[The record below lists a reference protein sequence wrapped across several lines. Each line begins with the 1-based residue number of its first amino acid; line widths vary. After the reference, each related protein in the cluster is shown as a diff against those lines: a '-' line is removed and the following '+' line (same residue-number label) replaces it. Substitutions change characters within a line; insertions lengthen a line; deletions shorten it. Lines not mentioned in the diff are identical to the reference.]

1 MTPELTRYR
10 LRIIA
15 IIGVSLFVALFIRL
29 WFVQVVAAE
38 EAQAQAESQIIRV
51 VREQGPRGRI
61 LDKNG
66 KVLVENRLTNVVEI
80 DREKLNAGSPRDD
93 DSTEDVNERV
103 EFQRQMFTRLALEIN
118 GSGPSELIKVSDL
131 VNAKDDLNYSNLEK
145 VPVAWDVSDGLL
157 VLVGERADIFPGV
170 TVSERSVRYYPYG
183 QYAAHILGW
192 VGRIGSEWESIKPPS
207 IDDPDYVEDL
217 SQKPYLKRDE
227 IGKEGIER
235 LFESE
240 LRGVPGQRRYEVDA
254 RGRVVREFEDERQF
268 PEPGNDVWL
277 TIDIDLQARAEDELA
292 AALANAQAQEPDDPA
307 DPEFK
312 ATGGAAVIMDP
323 RTGQIRAMAS
333 NPTFDISEF
342 VGGIPQD
349 RYEALLALNNPF
361 VNRAITG
368 QYAPGST
375 FKPFVA
381 IAAYEHDLFGSE
393 TYIPEMDQFI
403 THDGLYTAQSCQIK
417 ATDDEG
423 VEGQQSAGCLFKNA
437 GKEYVD
443 INLETSLTASSDDYY
458 YQIGE
463 GFWINTNDDDD
474 NAIQDTSEQFG
485 FGTATGIELPS
496 ESRGYVPT
504 PERRQERHNNQPEI
518 FPNPDWR
525 SGDNITLAIGQNDLT
540 VTPLQLANAYAALA
554 NGGTMFNPNI
564 VASVRESGL
573 TAEDGE
579 GEVLLK
585 FEPRIA
591 YEFEIPEE
599 VATRILAGLL
609 AVPTKD
615 DVFLSDGAR
624 LQNGGTAFQAFAEIE
639 FPHDKWP
646 VAGKTGTS
654 ERDNQADN
662 ALFAG
667 YGPVDL
673 RTNLGPEQTRRLPS
687 RVGVAVLE
695 EAGFGSRSAAPLI
708 AKLFRAIAL
717 GEVGQARTADEVRE
731 AFFAENSFA
740 GLEGVTN
747 DGQVDLEELDEGL
760 DEEVEIGPGGQGAE
774 LAVEE
779 PDLSDPG
786 EAGEGGDGEPQQG
799 DAEVEDPL
807 ATKDPEESDDSR
819 EGADS

>member
-15 IIGVSLFVALFIRL
+15 IICASLFIALFIRL

-80 DREKLNAGSPRDD
+80 DRNVLNANSPRDD
-93 DSTEDVNERV
+93 TDTEDVNERL
-103 EFQRQMFTRLALEIN
+103 EFQREIFRRLAVEIN
-118 GSGPSELIKVSDL
+118 RSGRSELIKVSDL
-131 VNAKDDLNYSNLEK
+131 MNAKDDQNYTNLEK
-145 VPVAWDVSDGLL
+145 VPVAWDVSEDLL
-157 VLVGERADIFPGV
+157 VLVGERADLFPGV

-183 QYAAHILGW
+183 KYAAHILGW
-192 VGRIGSEWESIKPPS
+192 VGRIGSEWDDIKPPA
-207 IDDPDYVEDL
+207 IDDPNYVEDL

-235 LFESE
+235 LFEDQ
-240 LRGVPGQRRYEVDA
+240 LRGVPGQRKFEVDSLN
-254 RGRVVREFEDERQF
+254 RVVREFEDERQF
-268 PEPGNDVWL
+268 PQPGNDVWL

-292 AALANAQAQEPDDPA
+292 AALANAQLQEPDDPA
-307 DPEFK
+307 DPPFT

-349 RYEALLALNNPF
+349 RYEQLLSLNNPF

-381 IAAYEHDLFGSE
+381 IAAHEYDLFGSE
-393 TYIPEMDQFI
+393 PYIPEMDQFI

-437 GKEYVD
+437 GSEYVD

-458 YQIGE
+458 YQLGE
-463 GFWINTNDDDD
+463 GFWINDNDDDN
-474 NAIQDTSEQFG
+474 NAIQEIAERFG
-485 FGTATGIELPS
+485 FGSATGVELPT

-504 PERRQERHNNQPEI
+504 PERRLERHNAQPEI

-525 SGDNITLAIGQNDLT
+525 SGDNITLAIGQSDLT

-564 VASVRESGL
+564 VASVRSSGL
-573 TAEDGE
+573 KADDGK

-591 YEFEIPEE
+591 YEFDIPEE
-599 VATRILAGLL
+599 MSSRILAGLL
-609 AVPTKD
+609 AVPTKE
-615 DVFLSDGAR
+615 DVFLSTGAR
-624 LQNGGTAFQAFAEIE
+624 LQNGGTAFQAFADIE

-654 ERDNQADN
+654 ERDNRADN

-667 YGPVDL
+667 YGPVDT
-673 RTNLGPEQTRRLPS
+673 RTNLRPDQTRRLPS
-687 RVGVAVLE
+687 RVGVAILE

-740 GLEGVTN
+740 GLEGVTT
-747 DGQVDLEELDEGL
+747 DGQLDLEELDENVG
-760 DEEVEIGPGGQGAE
+760 DEPEIGPGGQGSVSVEADGDLE
-774 LAVEE
+774 AAGKEEE
-779 PDLSDPG
+779 PL
-786 EAGEGGDGEPQQG
+786 
-799 DAEVEDPL
+799 
-807 ATKDPEESDDSR
+807 DPESQPDDQSGENA
-819 EGADS
+819 EGDDQ

>member
-1 MTPELTRYR
+1 MSQELTSYR

-15 IIGVSLFVALFIRL
+15 IICASLFIALFIRL

-38 EAQAQAESQIIRV
+38 EAQAQAQSQIIRV

-80 DREKLNAGSPRDD
+80 DRDELNANSPRDD
-93 DSTEDVNERV
+93 SDTEENERL
-103 EFQRQMFTRLALEIN
+103 EFQREMFLRLAVEIN
-118 GSGPSELIKVSDL
+118 RSGRSELIKVSDL
-131 VNAKDDLNYSNLEK
+131 INAKDDLNYTNLEK
-145 VPVAWDVSDGLL
+145 VPVAWDVSEDLL
-157 VLVGERADIFPGV
+157 VLVGERADLFPGV

-183 QYAAHILGW
+183 KYGAHILGW
-192 VGRIGSEWESIKPPS
+192 VGRISSEWEDIKPAA

-217 SQKPYLKRDE
+217 SAKPYLKRDE

-240 LRGVPGQRRYEVDA
+240 LRGVPGQRKFEVDA

-268 PEPGNDVWL
+268 PEPGNDIWL
-277 TIDIDLQARAEDELA
+277 TIDIDLQARTEDELA
-292 AALANAQAQEPDDPA
+292 AALANAQLQEPDDPA
-307 DPEFK
+307 DPPFT

-323 RTGQIRAMAS
+323 RTGQLRAMAS

-349 RYEALLALNNPF
+349 RYEELLALNNPF

-381 IAAYEHDLFGSE
+381 IAAYEYDLFGSE
-393 TYIPEMDQFI
+393 PYIPEMDQFI
-403 THDGLYTAQSCQIK
+403 DHDGLYTAQSCQIK

-437 GKEYVD
+437 GSEYVG

-458 YQIGE
+458 YQLGE
-463 GFWINTNDDDD
+463 GFWINESDEDD
-474 NAIQDTSEQFG
+474 NAIQEVSERFG
-485 FGTATGIELPS
+485 FGTATGVALPT
-496 ESRGYVPT
+496 EGRGYVPT
-504 PERRQERHNNQPEI
+504 AERRLERHNAQPEI

-564 VASVRESGL
+564 VASVRTSGL
-573 TAEDGE
+573 TTESGE
-579 GEVLLK
+579 GEIILK

-599 VATRILAGLL
+599 VASRILDGLL
-609 AVPTKD
+609 AVPTKE
-615 DVFLSDGAR
+615 DVFLSNGAR
-624 LQNGGTAFQAFAEIE
+624 LQNGGTAFQAFADIE
-639 FPHDKWP
+639 FPHSEWP

-667 YGPVDL
+667 YGPVDTRENL
-673 RTNLGPEQTRRLPS
+673 RPDQTRRVPS
-687 RVGVAVLE
+687 RVGVAILE

-708 AKLFRAIAL
+708 AKLFYAIAK
-717 GEVGQARTADEVRE
+717 GEVGEARTADEVRA

-740 GLEGVTN
+740 GLEGVTT
-747 DGQVDLEELDEGL
+747 DGQIDLEELD
-760 DEEVEIGPGGQGAE
+760 DAIEEAEIGPGGQGSPTTNPD
-774 LAVEE
+774 AVA
-779 PDLSDPG
+779 DSGDPATR
-786 EAGEGGDGEPQQG
+786 E
-799 DAEVEDPL
+799 DA
-807 ATKDPEESDDSR
+807 EESDGTDS
-819 EGADS
+819 